1 MSRTP
6 EQFKVTEEEIL
17 DVSLKHFS
25 MHGYEGTNLND
36 IANELNI
43 TRTPIYYYFNN
54 KLGLYESVTKRHLLS
69 KKAQYTSIFTSDL
82 PFFEKVRKDLL
93 VSSHLRLSEQ
103 VLFAGIDTNPKLT
116 EARDIQNQVM
126 REIHEMKT
134 ENIRKAVADKILR
147 PDTDVEQFMIYFYV
161 ISLGIEAV
169 DKQTEYEIN
178 EERMDKLVDTV
189 LNGIISKYN
198 AIGAPPEAKKRRPRG
213 AAFFFAHL
221 R

>member
-169 DKQTEYEIN
+169 DKQTEYEIT
-178 EERMDKLVDTV
+178 EERLDKLVDTV
-189 LNGIISKYN
+189 LDGIISKYK
-198 AIGAPPEAKKRRPRG
+198 AI
-213 AAFFFAHL
+213 
-221 R
+221 

>member
-169 DKQTEYEIN
+169 DKQTEYEIT
-178 EERMDKLVDTV
+178 EEGMDKLVDTV
-189 LNGIISKYN
+189 LDGIISKYK
-198 AIGAPPEAKKRRPRG
+198 AI
-213 AAFFFAHL
+213 
-221 R
+221 

>member
-116 EARDIQNQVM
+116 EARDIQNQFM

-169 DKQTEYEIN
+169 DKQTEYEIT

-189 LNGIISKYN
+189 LDGIISKYK
-198 AIGAPPEAKKRRPRG
+198 AI
-213 AAFFFAHL
+213 
-221 R
+221 

>member
-126 REIHEMKT
+126 HEIHEMKT

-169 DKQTEYEIN
+169 DKQTEYEIT

-189 LNGIISKYN
+189 LDGIISKYK
-198 AIGAPPEAKKRRPRG
+198 AI
-213 AAFFFAHL
+213 
-221 R
+221 

>member
-169 DKQTEYEIN
+169 DKQTEYEIT
-178 EERMDKLVDTV
+178 EERMDTLVDTV
-189 LNGIISKYN
+189 LDGIISQYK
-198 AIGAPPEAKKRRPRG
+198 AI
-213 AAFFFAHL
+213 
-221 R
+221 

>member
-169 DKQTEYEIN
+169 YKQTEYEIT

-189 LNGIISKYN
+189 LDGIISKYK
-198 AIGAPPEAKKRRPRG
+198 AI
-213 AAFFFAHL
+213 
-221 R
+221 

>member
-17 DVSLKHFS
+17 DGSLKHFS

-169 DKQTEYEIN
+169 DKQTEYEIT

-189 LNGIISKYN
+189 LDGIISKYK
-198 AIGAPPEAKKRRPRG
+198 AI
-213 AAFFFAHL
+213 
-221 R
+221 

>member
-6 EQFKVTEEEIL
+6 EQFKATEEEIL

-169 DKQTEYEIN
+169 DKQTEYEIT

-189 LNGIISKYN
+189 LDGIISKYK
-198 AIGAPPEAKKRRPRG
+198 AI
-213 AAFFFAHL
+213 
-221 R
+221 

>member
-6 EQFKVTEEEIL
+6 EQLKVTEEEIL

-169 DKQTEYEIN
+169 DKQTEYEIT

-189 LNGIISKYN
+189 LDGIISKYK
-198 AIGAPPEAKKRRPRG
+198 AI
-213 AAFFFAHL
+213 
-221 R
+221 

>member
-103 VLFAGIDTNPKLT
+103 VLFAGIDTNPKLA

-169 DKQTEYEIN
+169 DKQTEYEIT

-189 LNGIISKYN
+189 LDGIISKYK
-198 AIGAPPEAKKRRPRG
+198 AI
-213 AAFFFAHL
+213 
-221 R
+221 

>member
-17 DVSLKHFS
+17 DFSLKHFS

-169 DKQTEYEIN
+169 DKQTEYEIT

-189 LNGIISKYN
+189 LDGIISKYK
-198 AIGAPPEAKKRRPRG
+198 AI
-213 AAFFFAHL
+213 
-221 R
+221 

>member
-161 ISLGIEAV
+161 ISLDIEAV
-169 DKQTEYEIN
+169 DKQTEYEIT

-189 LNGIISKYN
+189 LDGIISKYK
-198 AIGAPPEAKKRRPRG
+198 AI
-213 AAFFFAHL
+213 
-221 R
+221 

>member
-169 DKQTEYEIN
+169 DKQTEYEIT
-178 EERMDKLVDTV
+178 EKRMDKLVDTV
-189 LNGIISKYN
+189 LDGIISKYK
-198 AIGAPPEAKKRRPRG
+198 AI
-213 AAFFFAHL
+213 
-221 R
+221 

>member
-134 ENIRKAVADKILR
+134 ENIRKAVADKFLR

-169 DKQTEYEIN
+169 DKQTEYEIT

-189 LNGIISKYN
+189 LDGIISKYK
-198 AIGAPPEAKKRRPRG
+198 AI
-213 AAFFFAHL
+213 
-221 R
+221 

>member
-1 MSRTP
+1 
-6 EQFKVTEEEIL
+6 
-17 DVSLKHFS
+17 

-169 DKQTEYEIN
+169 DKQTEYEIT

-189 LNGIISKYN
+189 LDGIISKYK
-198 AIGAPPEAKKRRPRG
+198 AI
-213 AAFFFAHL
+213 
-221 R
+221 

>member
-6 EQFKVTEEEIL
+6 EQFKVTEEDIL

-169 DKQTEYEIN
+169 DKQTEYEIT

-189 LNGIISKYN
+189 LDGIISKYK
-198 AIGAPPEAKKRRPRG
+198 AI
-213 AAFFFAHL
+213 
-221 R
+221 

>member
-25 MHGYEGTNLND
+25 MHGYEGTNLNG

-169 DKQTEYEIN
+169 DKQTEYEIT

-189 LNGIISKYN
+189 LDGIISKYK
-198 AIGAPPEAKKRRPRG
+198 AI
-213 AAFFFAHL
+213 
-221 R
+221 

>member
-25 MHGYEGTNLND
+25 VHGYEGTNLND

-169 DKQTEYEIN
+169 DKQTEYEIT

-189 LNGIISKYN
+189 LDGIISKYK
-198 AIGAPPEAKKRRPRG
+198 AI
-213 AAFFFAHL
+213 
-221 R
+221 

>member
-43 TRTPIYYYFNN
+43 TRTRIYYCFNN

-169 DKQTEYEIN
+169 DKQTEYEIT

-189 LNGIISKYN
+189 LDGIISKYK
-198 AIGAPPEAKKRRPRG
+198 AI
-213 AAFFFAHL
+213 
-221 R
+221 

>member
-93 VSSHLRLSEQ
+93 ASSHLRLSEQ

-169 DKQTEYEIN
+169 DKQTEYEIT

-189 LNGIISKYN
+189 LDGIISKYK
-198 AIGAPPEAKKRRPRG
+198 AI
-213 AAFFFAHL
+213 
-221 R
+221 

>member
-126 REIHEMKT
+126 REIHKMKT

-169 DKQTEYEIN
+169 DKQTEYEIT

-189 LNGIISKYN
+189 LDGIISKYK
-198 AIGAPPEAKKRRPRG
+198 AI
-213 AAFFFAHL
+213 
-221 R
+221 

>member
-36 IANELNI
+36 VANELNI

-169 DKQTEYEIN
+169 DKQTEYEIT

-189 LNGIISKYN
+189 LDGIISKYK
-198 AIGAPPEAKKRRPRG
+198 AI
-213 AAFFFAHL
+213 
-221 R
+221 

>member
-69 KKAQYTSIFTSDL
+69 KKAQYTSIFTSDM

-169 DKQTEYEIN
+169 DKQTEYEIT

-189 LNGIISKYN
+189 LDGIISKYK
-198 AIGAPPEAKKRRPRG
+198 AI
-213 AAFFFAHL
+213 
-221 R
+221 

>member
-134 ENIRKAVADKILR
+134 ENIRKAVVQLAR
-147 PDTDVEQFMIYFYV
+147 A
-161 ISLGIEAV
+161 LG
-169 DKQTEYEIN
+169 
-178 EERMDKLVDTV
+178 
-189 LNGIISKYN
+189 G
-198 AIGAPPEAKKRRPRG
+198 GW
-213 AAFFFAHL
+213 
-221 R
+221 

>member
-6 EQFKVTEEEIL
+6 EQFIVTEEDIL
-17 DVSLKHFS
+17 YVSLMHFS
-25 MHGYEGTNLND
+25 MHGFVGTNLND

-169 DKQTEYEIN
+169 DKQTEYEIT

-189 LNGIISKYN
+189 LDGIISKYK
-198 AIGAPPEAKKRRPRG
+198 AI
-213 AAFFFAHL
+213 
-221 R
+221 

>member
-169 DKQTEYEIN
+169 DKQTEYEIT

-189 LNGIISKYN
+189 LDGIISKYK
-198 AIGAPPEAKKRRPRG
+198 AI
-213 AAFFFAHL
+213 
-221 R
+221 

>member
-25 MHGYEGTNLND
+25 MHGYEGTTLND

-169 DKQTEYEIN
+169 DKQTEYEIT

-189 LNGIISKYN
+189 LDGIISKYK
-198 AIGAPPEAKKRRPRG
+198 AI
-213 AAFFFAHL
+213 
-221 R
+221 

>member
-169 DKQTEYEIN
+169 DKQTEYEIT

-189 LNGIISKYN
+189 LAGIISKYK
-198 AIGAPPEAKKRRPRG
+198 AI
-213 AAFFFAHL
+213 
-221 R
+221 

>member
-82 PFFEKVRKDLL
+82 PFFEKVRKDIL

-169 DKQTEYEIN
+169 DKQTEYEIT

-189 LNGIISKYN
+189 LDGIISKYK
-198 AIGAPPEAKKRRPRG
+198 AI
-213 AAFFFAHL
+213 
-221 R
+221 

>member
-82 PFFEKVRKDLL
+82 PFFGEGPQGPSRIVAPEVVR
-93 VSSHLRLSEQ
+93 
-103 VLFAGIDTNPKLT
+103 AGPLCGHRHQPQ
-116 EARDIQNQVM
+116 A
-126 REIHEMKT
+126 
-134 ENIRKAVADKILR
+134 
-147 PDTDVEQFMIYFYV
+147 Y
-161 ISLGIEAV
+161 G
-169 DKQTEYEIN
+169 
-178 EERMDKLVDTV
+178 
-189 LNGIISKYN
+189 
-198 AIGAPPEAKKRRPRG
+198 GA
-213 AAFFFAHL
+213 
-221 R
+221 

>member
-17 DVSLKHFS
+17 NVSLKHFS

-169 DKQTEYEIN
+169 DKQTEYEIT

-189 LNGIISKYN
+189 LDGIISKYK
-198 AIGAPPEAKKRRPRG
+198 AI
-213 AAFFFAHL
+213 
-221 R
+221 

>member
-93 VSSHLRLSEQ
+93 VSSHLRLPEQ

-169 DKQTEYEIN
+169 DKQTEYEIT

-189 LNGIISKYN
+189 LDGIISKYK
-198 AIGAPPEAKKRRPRG
+198 AI
-213 AAFFFAHL
+213 
-221 R
+221 

>member
-54 KLGLYESVTKRHLLS
+54 KHGLYESVTKRHLLS

-169 DKQTEYEIN
+169 DKQTEYEIT

-189 LNGIISKYN
+189 LDGIISKYK
-198 AIGAPPEAKKRRPRG
+198 AI
-213 AAFFFAHL
+213 
-221 R
+221 

>member
-169 DKQTEYEIN
+169 DKQTEYEITD
-178 EERMDKLVDTV
+178 ERMDKLVDTV
-189 LNGIISKYN
+189 LDGIISKYK
-198 AIGAPPEAKKRRPRG
+198 AI
-213 AAFFFAHL
+213 
-221 R
+221 